1 MITKLIGIATLFAA
15 GSVLPAAPAPTLG
28 AREIIPATLAPLPG
42 ALQGALADRCG
53 GRRCA
58 GLPRCGRRCAGI
70 PRCGRR
76 CATSPRCGRSCAGV
90 PRCGGRG

>member
-15 GSVLPAAPAPTLG
+15 SSALPAAPAPTLS
-28 AREIIPATLAPLPG
+28 AREVAPEGQTVLTASVEG
-42 ALQGALADRCG
+42 LCG

-58 GLPRCGRRCAGI
+58 GVPRCGGRRCAGI

-76 CATSPRCGRSCAGV
+76 CAGV
-90 PRCGGRG
+90 PRCGRRCATQPRCGWGH